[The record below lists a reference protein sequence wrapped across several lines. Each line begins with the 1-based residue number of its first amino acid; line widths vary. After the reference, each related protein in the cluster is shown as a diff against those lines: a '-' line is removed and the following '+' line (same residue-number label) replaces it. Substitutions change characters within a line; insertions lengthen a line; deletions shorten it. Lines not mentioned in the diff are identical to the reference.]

1 MRIIAGIYRGKKLF
15 TPESNDVRPTSD
27 RARESVFNII
37 NSKISGSWGD
47 YNLLDLYSGSGAMGL
62 EALSRGIKDI
72 CLIDKNTKLLTRNA
86 ALFAKEQAK
95 IKILTTDATK
105 LPNANKKYN
114 LVFMDAPY
122 KKGLTEKTLQELLQK
137 NWLQT
142 DALCVIEVEKNETF
156 SLPDIFEIIDERTYG
171 LAKFVFAFLGENKYE

>member
-27 RARESVFNII
+27 RARESIFNIL
-37 NSKISGSWGD
+37 NSKLGSRWED
-47 YNLLDLYSGSGAMGL
+47 YSLLDLFSGSGAMGL
-62 EALSRGIKDI
+62 EALSRGIKNI

-86 ALFAKEQAK
+86 ALFTKEQAK
-95 IKILTTDATK
+95 IKILTSDATN
-105 LPNANKKYN
+105 LPNANQKYN

-137 NWLQT
+137 NWLQPDT
-142 DALCVIEVEKNETF
+142 LCVIEVERSETL
-156 SLPDIFEIIDERTYG
+156 SLPDVFEVIDERTYG
-171 LAKFVFAFLGENKYE
+171 LAKFIFAFLGENKYE

>member
-37 NSKISGSWGD
+37 NSKISGSWSD
-47 YNLLDLYSGSGAMGL
+47 YNFLDLYSGSGAMGL
-62 EALSRGIKDI
+62 EALSRGVKDI
-72 CLIDKNTKLLTRNA
+72 CLVDKNTKLLTRNA
-86 ALFAKEQAK
+86 ALFTKEQAK
-95 IKILTTDATK
+95 IKILTADATN
-105 LPNANKKYN
+105 LSGSNKKYN

-137 NWLQT
+137 NWLQ
-142 DALCVIEVEKNETF
+142 DNALCVIEVEKNEAVCI
-156 SLPDIFEIIDERTYG
+156 PDIFEIIDERTYG
-171 LAKFVFAFLGENKYE
+171 LAKFIFAFLGENKYE